1 MYYFKEKL
9 ILSDSDSFFFFFSVA
24 PKFPTQGDKRLRED
38 ISVMIKFYASI
49 LSDKKYLAA
58 SQLVPPGEPGANP
71 PQSSLSAGIFGSLIV
86 SSTSPISI
94 LSKPAL
100 LHLCWLA
107 LPREHAI
114 AVPIC
119 HHANLKPALENAR
132 VCHRGRQFINLFWVM
147 APPHPPPH
155 KMPLLLTIVESIPSS
170 THKHAHVECMVIF
183 SDRGLI

>member
-1 MYYFKEKL
+1 MDTLNEKQF
-9 ILSDSDSFFFFFSVA
+9 IITDASPFFSVA
-24 PKFPTQGDKRLRED
+24 SKFPTQGDKRLRED

-100 LHLCWLA
+100 LRLC
-107 LPREHAI
+107 
-114 AVPIC
+114 
-119 HHANLKPALENAR
+119 
-132 VCHRGRQFINLFWVM
+132 
-147 APPHPPPH
+147 
-155 KMPLLLTIVESIPSS
+155 
-170 THKHAHVECMVIF
+170 
-183 SDRGLI
+183 